1 MGKYPNF
8 NRSYRVAAGKAGQKG
23 FEVGA
28 YGPGQ
33 PIPLHVDFSFEKSD
47 LTSQNTGRVTLWN
60 LNPQQL
66 AVLNQKDCVVSV
78 RAGYGDNLSL
88 IFAGVVTVATTTMDE
103 ADRKT
108 EIEVVDNLIQI
119 RDTYISIA
127 YKGKVNWKT
136 IMDDV
141 AGQMGVAVTYS
152 YNAKFT
158 DVENGYSF
166 VGQAKKVMD
175 KGCACCGLTWSLQN
189 GVMQVKRPG
198 DTMSREVFVLN
209 GKTGLLGV
217 PAKVMINEDQTNGK
231 SSSTGSAANVTG
243 ADASSAA
250 AAAASTAKEMGV
262 PGATEA
268 AEMAGVSTNAK
279 STKSTK
285 SSGSKST
292 SQKKMIEG
300 WDVQYFMNA
309 AITVNDYVKLESKTI
324 TGYFRVQSVSIEGD
338 NISGDWICKARLLE
352 VKPK

>member
-8 NRSYRVAAGKAGQKG
+8 NRSYRVAAGKAGQQG

-28 YGPGQ
+28 DGPGQ

-47 LTSQNTGRVTLWN
+47 LTSQNNGKITLWN

-66 AVLNQKDCVVSV
+66 AVLNQKDCVLSV
-78 RAGYGDNLSL
+78 RAGYGDHLNL

-119 RDTYISIA
+119 RDTYISVA

-141 AGQMGVAVTYS
+141 AAQMGVAVTYS

-189 GVMQVKRPG
+189 GVMQVKKPG
-198 DTMSREVFVLN
+198 DTMSQEVFVLN
-209 GKTGLLGV
+209 EKTGLLGV

-231 SSSTGSAANVTG
+231 AASTGSAANLTG
-243 ADASSAA
+243 GAETPDATNTSVKEIMNEIMTTGTTKAIADTDTT
-250 AAAASTAKEMGV
+250 STTTG
-262 PGATEA
+262 
-268 AEMAGVSTNAK
+268 S
-279 STKSTK
+279 K
-285 SSGSKST
+285 SSKVSST
-292 SQKKMIEG
+292 SQKKTIEG
-300 WDVQYFMNA
+300 WDVEYFMNA

-324 TGYFRVQSVSIEGD
+324 TGYFRVQSVTIEGD
-338 NISGDWICKARLLE
+338 NISGDWVCKARLLE
-352 VKPK
+352 VKPS